1 MRRRVFNRR
10 IKRGSTRL
18 RTYEKVNSDQN
29 DPEGKQSQTHVGYL
43 STPLE
48 GYNRHC
54 QYDTGSRRWCR
65 SSTTAFAT

>member
-54 QYDTGSRRWCR
+54 Q
-65 SSTTAFAT
+65 